1 MVRCCHISR
10 RLTHAVASIKTGFWR
25 ERKKERATTE
35 RQEWVTEW
43 VSWGWAWA
51 WSWSMIVVMIPS
63 FSCAP
68 SHCLYVCTCVC
79 VCVSLV
85 VGSAFFVKYVHWPLP
100 NFQFFYYLFISWA
113 ALHTRTFTYHIQIAA
128 YFCLLFNR
136 LLRKQLRQQA
146 GERGRE
152 VESAITAK
160 EACGRQCSR
169 KWPSTWFLIK
179 FSSTNWNCQRLV
191 AVVVVVAALTFS
203 CVSFLMFPFLFLL
216 FNSYSHTSQPTNTHT
231 CPPFSQSFTQLY
243 LNFVFFFCFNIYRIQ
258 IFFVLNSFHI

>member
-1 MVRCCHISR
+1 
-10 RLTHAVASIKTGFWR
+10 
-25 ERKKERATTE
+25 
-35 RQEWVTEW
+35 
-43 VSWGWAWA
+43 
-51 WSWSMIVVMIPS
+51 MIPS

-68 SHCLYVCTCVC
+68 SHCLSVCLYVCVFHLLLARH
-79 VCVSLV
+79 SLLNMFTDLCRI
-85 VGSAFFVKYVHWPLP
+85 SS
-100 NFQFFYYLFISWA
+100 FFYYLFISWA

-191 AVVVVVAALTFS
+191 AVVVAALTFS

-216 FNSYSHTSQPTNTHT
+216 FNSYSHTSQPTHIRTHMST
-231 CPPFSQSFTQLY
+231 FFAVIYTV
-243 LNFVFFFCFNIYRIQ
+243 VFKFCF
-258 IFFVLNSFHI
+258 LLLL

>member
-35 RQEWVTEW
+35 RQEWVREW

-68 SHCLYVCTCVC
+68 SHCLSVFVCMCLC

-100 NFQFFYYLFISWA
+100 NFQFLYYLFISWA

-191 AVVVVVAALTFS
+191 AVVAVVVAALTFS

-216 FNSYSHTSQPTNTHT
+216 FNSYSHTSQPTHTRTHMST
-231 CPPFSQSFTQLY
+231 F
-243 LNFVFFFCFNIYRIQ
+243 FVVIYTVVFKFCFLR
-258 IFFVLNSFHI
+258 LL

>member
-35 RQEWVTEW
+35 RQEWVREW

-100 NFQFFYYLFISWA
+100 NFQFFFIIYLSREPRYIHVHSHTIYRSRHISVFCSIVYYE
-113 ALHTRTFTYHIQIAA
+113 
-128 YFCLLFNR
+128 N
-136 LLRKQLRQQA
+136 
-146 GERGRE
+146 
-152 VESAITAK
+152 
-160 EACGRQCSR
+160 
-169 KWPSTWFLIK
+169 
-179 FSSTNWNCQRLV
+179 
-191 AVVVVVAALTFS
+191 S
-203 CVSFLMFPFLFLL
+203 CV
-216 FNSYSHTSQPTNTHT
+216 NKQEKEGG
-231 CPPFSQSFTQLY
+231 
-243 LNFVFFFCFNIYRIQ
+243 R
-258 IFFVLNSFHI
+258 